1 MTVLTMRYSR
11 KSSDGK
17 DLYIGSTM
25 ILTSEVIK
33 FFLCFLV
40 LLLQKSGSIPQ
51 AANTFCNEVLKKPAE
66 TVKLSIPSTLYTI
79 QNNLIILALSNLDAA
94 TFQVH
99 TFCQRPPTYILLITI
114 LFQFSF
120 SDYVSIENSHNC
132 ILFCTPVAKRNQI
145 YAVAGISRLDV
156 WCSFCSGI

>member
-11 KSSDGK
+11 KASDGK

-99 TFCQRPPTYILLITI
+99 MFSQRP
-114 LFQFSF
+114 
-120 SDYVSIENSHNC
+120 
-132 ILFCTPVAKRNQI
+132 
-145 YAVAGISRLDV
+145 
-156 WCSFCSGI
+156 